1 MENIK
6 SVLMSRD
13 NITEEEAESLISE
26 CRRELFERLENGEL
40 PFDICDEFFGLEPDY
55 LEELIY

>member
-1 MENIK
+1 
-6 SVLMSRD
+6 MSRD